1 MTPQKNFRKI
11 RNDIQKEVF
20 LIKIIK
26 TWTQFILLVI
36 GDIQVLYFPKGN
48 LFQDYKNEITICIS
62 RWQKIT

>member
-1 MTPQKNFRKI
+1 MTPQKNFIKI

-36 GDIQVLYFPKGN
+36 GDI
-48 LFQDYKNEITICIS
+48 
-62 RWQKIT
+62 